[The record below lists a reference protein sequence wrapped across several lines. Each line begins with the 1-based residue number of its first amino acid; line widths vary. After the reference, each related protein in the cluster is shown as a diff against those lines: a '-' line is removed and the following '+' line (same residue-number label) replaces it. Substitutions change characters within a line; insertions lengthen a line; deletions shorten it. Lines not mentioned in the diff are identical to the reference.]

1 MSAALTSPFAVL
13 DHAHMMNEQP
23 QLKSILLQIAKNVA
37 TCAETLQAF
46 ETYANK
52 EGWDSRELHR
62 MRMEAASQLEVVFN
76 PLFDAIED
84 LEV

>member
-1 MSAALTSPFAVL
+1 MSIALTSPFAVF
-13 DHAHMMNEQP
+13 DHAHMMSEQ
-23 QLKSILLQIAKNVA
+23 QLKSILLQIAKNIA

-46 ETYANK
+46 EAYANK

-62 MRMEAASQLEVVFN
+62 MRMEAASQLEIVFN